1 MLQLILSLES
11 LGSRVYVTN
20 IGLGT
25 LQTTI
30 NGHGHLRVKIFQR
43 EENKNTRTP
52 YYCYAPNDGSSS
64 SSTSLQRNFLTSQAI
79 SVVKLGESRQLIRRR
94 FSSMII
100 PGAVTLS
107 RSNFSNNLL
116 NNLLNRQQS
125 YIATRLEVQSS
136 TVRLLAVTGVDHIV
150 KTSTVVVTNPH

>member
-30 NGHGHLRVKIFQR
+30 NGHGHLRVKIFQQ
-43 EENKNTRTP
+43 EENKNTRIP
-52 YYCYAPNDGSSS
+52 CYCYVPNGGSSS

-107 RSNFSNNLL
+107 RSTAAKPRLKSIGVQPSIVCWFHRDSP
-116 NNLLNRQQS
+116 RS
-125 YIATRLEVQSS
+125 PVIFRTIAGGYWR
-136 TVRLLAVTGVDHIV
+136 
-150 KTSTVVVTNPH
+150 